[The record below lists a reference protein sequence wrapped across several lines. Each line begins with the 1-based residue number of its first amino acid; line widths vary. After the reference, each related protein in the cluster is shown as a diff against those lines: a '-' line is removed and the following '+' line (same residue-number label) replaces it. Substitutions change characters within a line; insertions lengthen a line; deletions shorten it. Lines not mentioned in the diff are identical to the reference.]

1 MAEVDFKS
9 EAPERVVERALP
21 YFETIL
27 PRGAAAPQHPGA
39 IVEGGCFDWTTN
51 TEICSW
57 LAKIVLLLLPQV
69 ERLEQLPE
77 RASFIFRFDPGA
89 ALADNAELLRLP
101 HADAVLSRFTA
112 KVLEVEGDRD
122 AVLTPDQFKA
132 ILEEVKAETGAKGKD
147 LQVPVRILLTG
158 AASGPELERLVPII
172 EEGSRLQLSAHV
184 LSVRERVLRFQKVKT
199 SAA

>member
-9 EAPERVVERALP
+9 EPPERVVERALP
-21 YFETIL
+21 YFETVL
-27 PRGAAAPQHPGA
+27 PRGAAPQHPGA
-39 IVEGGCFDWTTN
+39 IVEGGCLDWTTN

-57 LAKIVLLLLPQV
+57 LAKIILLLLPQV

-89 ALADNAELLRLP
+89 ALAENAELLRLP

-112 KVLEVEGDRD
+112 KVLEVEGERD

-132 ILEEVKAETGAKGKD
+132 IFEEVKAETGAKGKD

-184 LSVRERVLRFQKVKT
+184 LSVRERVMRFQKVKT